1 MLKTKK
7 QRIIFSAAVGLIFTA
22 LLSITGF
29 YGKCEGIR
37 DSVVRVHIIANSDTD
52 FDQSLKLTVRDGLL
66 SLSDKYLANCSDRDE
81 AIKTISEHIPE
92 FENKA
97 DEIISREGYNY
108 PVNVSIGKAY
118 FGTREYDS
126 FTLPAGYYEA
136 LRVVIGEGR
145 GHNWWCVMF
154 PPVCVPAASR
164 SDIGDVLTG
173 GESKIVKNPSGYK
186 MEFKCV
192 EWYENLKK
200 AINRK

>member
-7 QRIIFSAAVGLIFTA
+7 QRIIFSAAFGLVFTL

-52 FDQSLKLTVRDGLL
+52 YDQSLKLTVRDGLL
-66 SLSDKYLANCSDRDE
+66 NVSDKYVADCADRDE
-81 AIKTISEHIPE
+81 AIKIISAHLGE
-92 FENKA
+92 FKKEAA
-97 DEIISREGYNY
+97 DIISREGYDY
-108 PVNVSIGKAY
+108 PVAVSIGKAY
-118 FGTREYDS
+118 FGTREYES

-136 LRVVIGEGR
+136 LKVVIGEGR

-164 SDIGDVLTG
+164 SDIGDALTG
-173 GESKIVKNPSGYK
+173 EESKIVKNPSGYK

-200 AINRK
+200 LINSK